1 MAISSYPE
9 NYISG
14 AAGRSSSVSLIWLKR
29 FDKVFWAII
38 TATSAAW
45 ASEYPAFLNSSIS
58 LSLT

>member
-38 TATSAAW
+38 TATSAA
-45 ASEYPAFLNSSIS
+45 
-58 LSLT
+58 